1 MSHLSS
7 AVSAADAARLRA
19 GGVPLLEGTRS
30 GLAAVRN
37 VFRRRDL
44 RARPSVVPP
53 ATDPETSRRWHVRLA
68 RPEPL
73 TAVES
78 FGLLRDYG
86 IPVAPTLAADTAAS
100 AQAAARRIGWPA
112 ALKTA
117 AAGIAHKSDMGGVR
131 LGIAD
136 PTTPGPP
143 AAWQRMRWW
152 HLAGKD
158 NLAAFTF

>member
-1 MSHLSS
+1 
-7 AVSAADAARLRA
+7 
-19 GGVPLLEGTRS
+19 
-30 GLAAVRN
+30 
-37 VFRRRDL
+37 
-44 RARPSVVPP
+44 
-53 ATDPETSRRWHVRLA
+53 
-68 RPEPL
+68 
-73 TAVES
+73 VES

-152 HLAGKD
+152 HLAGND
-158 NLAAFTF
+158 NLAAFTLCGSLGG